1 MFGVCNVP
9 DAANVQRSLCDA
21 DFIEEALAQFGG
33 IETLHKGTDEFREA
47 VTRMWNERESLVEKH
62 PDKWVAMGKD
72 GVVSIGDS
80 IEEVLSAVEASGFIT
95 SEVAVEFLDANPTT
109 LIL

>member
-1 MFGVCNVP
+1 MP
-9 DAANVQRSLCDA
+9 DTAKVQKSLCDA

-33 IETLHKGTDEFREA
+33 IETLHKGADEFREA
-47 VTRMWNERESLVEKH
+47 VTRMWNERESLLEKH
-62 PDKWVAMGKD
+62 PDKWVAMSKD
-72 GVVSIGDS
+72 GIVSVGDS
-80 IEEVLSAVEASGFIT
+80 IEEVLSAVEADGFIN